1 MGGVSKEQ
9 VAAAREVDLLTY
21 LQEREPG
28 ELVKSA
34 PGEYR
39 TATHGS
45 LVISNGAWFWNRGQ
59 FGGVS
64 ALDYLIKIRGMGFV
78 DAVESVCGIRT
89 PTPALNTQKN
99 RPAKKR
105 EDKILTLPPRVK
117 YPSKLLSYLQSRG
130 IDPDV
135 LRQCMDAGNL
145 YEGRYNGEAVCVFVG
160 RDGNGKE
167 RFGCMRG
174 IHSDLKRDCAG
185 SDKRYGFHL
194 ATKDGDTGA
203 VSVFEAPIDLLSH
216 VTLFPDWSGHRLSLG
231 GTSPVALIHYLAE
244 HTETSHVSLCLDADD
259 AGQTAAHRVT
269 LMLARDERFAHITVT
284 TDPPKEGKDYNNMLL
299 NVKERETKLTGHRKE
314 AGLSI

>member
-1 MGGVSKEQ
+1 MSWVSEEQ
-9 VAAAREVDLLTY
+9 VTAAREVDLLTY
-21 LQEREPG
+21 LKEREPD

-64 ALDYLIKIRGMGFV
+64 AIDYLIKIRGMGFV
-78 DAVESVCGIRT
+78 AAVESVCGICT
-89 PTPALNTQKN
+89 VPPALNTQIN
-99 RPAKKR
+99 RAAVKHKER
-105 EDKILTLPPRVK
+105 ILTLPPRVK
-117 YPSKLLSYLQSRG
+117 YPSKLLSYMQSRG

-135 LRQCMDAGNL
+135 LRQCMDAGIF

-160 RDGNGKE
+160 KDGNGKE
-167 RFGCMRG
+167 RFGCVRG
-174 IHSDLKRDCAG
+174 INSDMKRDCAG
-185 SDKRYGFHL
+185 SDKRFGFAL
-194 ATKDGDTGA
+194 GANNADTGA

-216 VTLFPDWSGHRLSLG
+216 ATLFPDWSGHRLSLG

-244 HTETSHVSLCLDADD
+244 HPETSHVSLCLDADD
-259 AGQTAAHRVT
+259 AGQTATSKIRDI
-269 LMLARDERFAHITVT
+269 LADDEQFSHITVT

-299 NVKERETKLTGHRKE
+299 CKKEREVKLTGHRKE